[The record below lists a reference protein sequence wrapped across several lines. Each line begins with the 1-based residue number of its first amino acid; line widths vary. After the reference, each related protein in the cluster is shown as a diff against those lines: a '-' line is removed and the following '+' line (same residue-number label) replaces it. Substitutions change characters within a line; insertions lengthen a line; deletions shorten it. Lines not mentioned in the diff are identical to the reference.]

1 MLKFILLQVLLFQ
14 RGAVITVTNNNWSNF
29 RIIPFNNNNIDAQP
43 RSVPIK
49 IDRYLFVNVWMMK
62 KSLYYIFIS
71 PLDKIYVN

>member
-49 IDRYLFVNVWMMK
+49 IDRYLFVNVWMK
-62 KSLYYIFIS
+62 EIS
-71 PLDKIYVN
+71 ELHIYFSIR